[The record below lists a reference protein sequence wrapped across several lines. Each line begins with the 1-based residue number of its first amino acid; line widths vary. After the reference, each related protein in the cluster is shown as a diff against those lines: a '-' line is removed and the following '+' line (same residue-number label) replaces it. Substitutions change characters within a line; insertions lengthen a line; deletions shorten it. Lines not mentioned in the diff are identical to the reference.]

1 MRYKVRLPQP
11 SGAGA
16 GMYELMESC
25 WEIQPK
31 ARPTFTAMLE
41 TLTAMLKE
49 SEVHK

>member
-1 MRYKVRLPQP
+1 
-11 SGAGA
+11 
-16 GMYELMESC
+16 MYELMESC

-49 SEVHK
+49 SEVSDRVVNSGLMIK